1 MENRF
6 QTTYNALK
14 HLSSGA
20 YQTRGMMGTETAN
33 PNFGLISEE
42 VDSLLFSKEKP
53 SKNRK

>member
-6 QTTYNALK
+6 QNTYNALK

-20 YQTRGMMGTETAN
+20 YQTSRTMGTETAN
-33 PNFGLISEE
+33 PNFGLISED
-42 VDSLLFSKEKP
+42 VDNFAFSKEKP